1 MHIPIKSL
9 LIGMLACSA
18 LVACTNE
25 DVLENIDNPVVK
37 GDKAYVMV
45 NIKSANGL
53 SSRGT
58 GVDEKENPIFSD
70 GINENEVGSAT
81 FFFYDA
87 NGKYVTKSAPG
98 TTFSAKDPAN
108 DNVEEISNSVVVL
121 QGLNGKNYPKYVVA
135 VLNCPIEI
143 VNRLHNG
150 QFPLSRVKTELV
162 NTANPYLN
170 ENSKFIMSNSTY
182 NNENSTSQF
191 FATEL
196 KETNFLPEQ
205 PDENK
210 KEELL
215 NAGNVVDIYVERLA
229 AKANLTLA
237 TATDY
242 VKLTKY
248 NVDGEARTL
257 YVKVLNWKLN
267 GTNKNSYLM
276 KNVDETFTA
285 YTADATTGAKA
296 WDWNATDNKRTY
308 WGKSYNWET
317 DTYKGTYPAGYTPGT
332 TKEEDNTLNY
342 FSWNAMNNN
351 AVGTAQYCA
360 ENTNLGTFLN
370 AGNFHSIITEALL
383 QAKIY
388 TENDAKQKVAT
399 ELIRYNNTLYTK
411 EIYVKQALL
420 NLGKTWWTEDTEK
433 STDANKV
440 YRSLADTDVEYLNFG
455 NGIGALKLTNDAA
468 ALTWYSTE
476 EPSDATKAEATAIN
490 TELKKDIVKA
500 EIYKDGKM
508 YYNIPIE
515 HLRGGKFTYV
525 STTDKPVTG
534 DGSADTEPEDIK
546 VNEADYGVVRNHY
559 YNITVNKIENLGNA
573 VLDPDEII
581 IPIDKNNTTYYV
593 GANISILAWKVVN
606 QGVDL

>member
-1 MHIPIKSL
+1 MKIKSL

-18 LVACTNE
+18 MVACSNE

-37 GDKAYVMV
+37 GDKAYVV
-45 NIKSANGL
+45 VSIKNANGV

-58 GVDEKENPIFSD
+58 AGDTEFSD
-70 GINENEVGSAT
+70 GIAAENEVKTST

-87 NGKYVTKSAPG
+87 SGKYVTKSAPTANFG
-98 TTFSAKDPAN
+98 ASNPAN
-108 DNVEEISNSVVVL
+108 DNVEEIAKSVLVL
-121 QGLNGKNYPKYVVA
+121 QGLNGKNYPSYVVA
-135 VLNCPIEI
+135 VLNCP
-143 VNRLHNG
+143 
-150 QFPLSRVKTELV
+150 TDLV
-162 NTANPYLN
+162 NKLHSEQLSLAEVQKVLTDTESPYLN
-170 ENSKFIMSNSTY
+170 VVDNKNYFIMSNSTY
-182 NNENSTSQF
+182 NNNDATSKY
-191 FATEL
+191 FATKLVEDNFL
-196 KETNFLPEQ
+196 KEQPEKEDIV
-205 PDENK
+205 DE
-210 KEELL
+210 
-215 NAGNVVDIYVERLA
+215 GDGINVVDIYVERLA

-237 TATDY
+237 TAATDY
-242 VKLTKY
+242 VELTKY
-248 NVDGEARTL
+248 NVDGKARTL

-267 GTNKNSYLM
+267 GTNKKSYLM

-285 YTADATTGAKA
+285 YKADATTGAKA
-296 WDWNATDNKRTY
+296 WDWNATANKRTY
-308 WGKSYNWET
+308 WGMSYNWGI
-317 DTYKGTYPAGYTPGT
+317 GTYPAGYTPGT
-332 TKEEDNTLNY
+332 TVETDNTLNY
-342 FSWNAMNNN
+342 FSWNAMKNN

-360 ENTNLGTFLN
+360 ENTNSESYLN

-383 QAKIY
+383 QAEIY

-515 HLRGGKFTYV
+515 HLRGGEFTYV
-525 STTDKPVTG
+525 SSANKPVTG
-534 DGSADTEPEDIK
+534 DGSADTEPEDIR

-559 YNITVNKIENLGNA
+559 YNITVNSIANLGNA

-606 QGVDL
+606 QGVNL

>member
-1 MHIPIKSL
+1 MKIKSL

-18 LVACTNE
+18 MVACSNE

-37 GDKAYVMV
+37 GDKAYVV
-45 NIKSANGL
+45 VSIKNANGI

-58 GVDEKENPIFSD
+58 AGNPEFSD
-70 GINENEVGSAT
+70 GLEAENAVASST

-87 NGKYVTKSAPG
+87 SGKYVTKSAP
-98 TTFSAKDPAN
+98 TATFEASNPES
-108 DNVEEISNSVVVL
+108 DNVEEIAKSVLVL
-121 QGLNGKNYPKYVVA
+121 QGLNGKNYPNYVVA
-135 VLNCPIEI
+135 VLNCP
-143 VNRLHNG
+143 
-150 QFPLSRVKTELV
+150 TDLV
-162 NTANPYLN
+162 NKLHSEQLSLAQVQKVLTDTDSPYLN
-170 ENSKFIMSNSTY
+170 GTNFIMSNSTY
-182 NNENSTSQF
+182 NNGEAASKF
-191 FATEL
+191 FATKLIDKNFL
-196 KETNFLPEQ
+196 KEQ
-205 PDENK
+205 PKEADINEGENI
-210 KEELL
+210 
-215 NAGNVVDIYVERLA
+215 NVVDIYVERLA

-237 TATDY
+237 TAATDY

-248 NVDGEARTL
+248 NVDGKARTL

-285 YTADATTGAKA
+285 YEANTTTGAKE
-296 WDWNATDNKRTY
+296 WDWNATANKRTY
-308 WGKSYNWET
+308 WGKSYNWGE
-317 DTYKGTYPAGYTPGT
+317 GTYPAGWSSDLNVTN
-332 TKEEDNTLNY
+332 NTLNY
-342 FSWNAMNNN
+342 FSWNAMTPEEGTTI
-351 AVGTAQYCA
+351 GTAQYCA
-360 ENTNLGTFLN
+360 ENTNSETFLN

-383 QAKIY
+383 QAEIY
-388 TENDAKQKVAT
+388 TENEDGEKVET

-420 NLGKTWWTEDTEK
+420 NLGKTWWTVDDDEET
-433 STDANKV
+433 TDKIE

-476 EPSDATKAEATAIN
+476 EPSDATKAEAAAIN
-490 TELKKDIVKA
+490 AELKNDIVKA

>member
-1 MHIPIKSL
+1 M
-9 LIGMLACSA
+9 
-18 LVACTNE
+18 
-25 DVLENIDNPVVK
+25 
-37 GDKAYVMV
+37 
-45 NIKSANGL
+45 
-53 SSRGT
+53 
-58 GVDEKENPIFSD
+58 
-70 GINENEVGSAT
+70 
-81 FFFYDA
+81 
-87 NGKYVTKSAPG
+87 
-98 TTFSAKDPAN
+98 
-108 DNVEEISNSVVVL
+108 L

-237 TATDY
+237 TAATDY
-242 VKLTKY
+242 VELTKY
-248 NVDGEARTL
+248 NVDGKARTL
-257 YVKVLNWKLN
+257 YVKVHNWKLN

-276 KNVDETFTA
+276 KNVDEDFAA

-308 WGKSYNWET
+308 WGMSYNWET
-317 DTYKGTYPAGYTPGT
+317 GTYPAGYTPGT
-332 TKEEDNTLNY
+332 TEETNNTLNY
-342 FSWNAMNNN
+342 FSWNAMKNN

-360 ENTNLGTFLN
+360 ENTNSGSYLN
-370 AGNFHSIITEALL
+370 EGNFHSIITEALL
-383 QAKIY
+383 QAEIY
-388 TENDAKQKVAT
+388 TENEAKEIVAT

-420 NLGKTWWTEDTEK
+420 NLGKTWWTIADDEET
-433 STDANKV
+433 TDKV
-440 YRSLADTDVEYLNFG
+440 EYRSLADTDVEYLNYG
-455 NGIGALKLTNDAA
+455 NGIGALKLTEAAA
-468 ALTWYSTE
+468 ALDWYSTE
-476 EPSDATKAEATAIN
+476 NPSKEEEPTAIEDIDE
-490 TELKKDIVKA
+490 ELADDIVKA
-500 EIYKDGKM
+500 EIYKDGMM

-515 HLRGGKFTYV
+515 HLRGGKFEYV

-534 DGSADTEPEDIK
+534 DGSADTEPEDIR

-606 QGVDL
+606 QSVDL